1 MINKAAR
8 PCAENQE
15 TQEFFQ
21 CIKQDYITKLN
32 LQGLTCLPIFL
43 YNLLSK
49 EFPQFSLCQN
59 EEKVGQSYVTYS
71 DLIVNYT
78 LLNQEELKCRNP
90 CITET
95 LTTLPSTLKVT
106 GEMLINNLRRV
117 LIEINR
123 K

>member
-8 PCAENQE
+8 PCAENLE

-32 LQGLTCLPIFL
+32 LQNLTCLPIFL

-49 EFPQFSLCQN
+49 EFPQFSLCQD

-106 GEMLINNLRRV
+106 GEMLINNL
-117 LIEINR
+117 
-123 K
+123 

>member
-15 TQEFFQ
+15 KAEFFQ

-49 EFPQFSLCQN
+49 EFPQFSLCQD
-59 EEKVGQSYVTYS
+59 EEKVEQSYVTYS

-117 LIEINR
+117 LIKIN